1 MRRAAFSIPMNI
13 AERCGRNSDAELRR
27 SLRIALGSAAEVEYQ
42 ILLCQELG
50 YLQPD
55 VAAALAEEIDHEKRM
70 LTRLSSRRQPRQRAR
85 R

>member
-55 VAAALAEEIDHEKRM
+55 VAAALAEESDHVKRM
-70 LTRLSSRRQPRQRAR
+70 LTRLSSRLQPRQRAR
-85 R
+85 G